1 MELWS
6 YELVNDIEV
15 LLRIEDFSVWMVFAT
30 LSELQS
36 LEKQNIPVSQWQEIS
51 FEPEEGVTPLPMD
64 ETDREQITQAIKE
77 AFFPKPN

>member
-1 MELWS
+1 M
-6 YELVNDIEV
+6 
-15 LLRIEDFSVWMVFAT
+15 
-30 LSELQS
+30 
-36 LEKQNIPVSQWQEIS
+36 EKQNIPVSQWQEIS